1 MKQTTLLNI
10 CFLSLFSASFSC
22 HADQSDE
29 NRQQRSELLSFNSVY
44 QISNKTYLYLDN
56 VFTTFYKKITFKT
69 DITKSTFKN
78 NAHYDLVSIPLI
90 AENEKGLQFEVFGN
104 FTDPA
109 TNRFS
114 NLSEDQ
120 ALSNYYSNTA
130 GLDIYQSQLS
140 VGAGISFNTTKNS
153 KIKVLISN
161 NDMPGYGK
169 SKALLGFET
178 KF

>member
-1 MKQTTLLNI
+1 MKQARLLNI
-10 CFLSLFSASFSC
+10 CFLSLFSVSFSC
-22 HADQSDE
+22 HANPPKDSIQQESD
-29 NRQQRSELLSFNSVY
+29 LLSLEGVY
-44 QISNKTYLYLDN
+44 QIPSKTYLYLDN
-56 VFTTFYKKITFKT
+56 VFTSFYKKITFKT
-69 DITKSTFKN
+69 DIAKSTFQN
-78 NAHYDLVSIPLI
+78 NAHYELISIPLI

-104 FTDPA
+104 FTDPT

-120 ALSNYYSNTA
+120 ALSTYYSNTSK
-130 GLDIYQSQLS
+130 LDIYQSQLS
-140 VGAGISFNTTKNS
+140 VGAGVSFNTTKNS

-178 KF
+178 SF